1 MKALSIQEPFA
12 YLIINGL
19 KDKEHR
25 TWKTK
30 FRGRFLVV
38 SSQKPD
44 KEFIKEYGFKK
55 EAFKYGV
62 ILGSVELYDIEEYG
76 NGVFAF
82 LLRQPL
88 KYFIPIHQKGKLGF
102 FDIVSRKDIIEQE
115 QVLFPDAK

>member
-25 TWKTK
+25 
-30 FRGRFLVV
+30 
-38 SSQKPD
+38 
-44 KEFIKEYGFKK
+44 
-55 EAFKYGV
+55 KYGV